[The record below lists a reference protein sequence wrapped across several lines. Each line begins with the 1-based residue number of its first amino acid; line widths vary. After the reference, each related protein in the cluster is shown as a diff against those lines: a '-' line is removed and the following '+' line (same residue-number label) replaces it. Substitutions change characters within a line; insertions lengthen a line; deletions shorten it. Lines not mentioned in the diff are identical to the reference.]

1 MGDQSLISE
10 LFNSFREVNQSFY
23 QSMQRAGQHLGV
35 TPIQLLVM
43 KSLRGKPQMSLS
55 ELAECLFVGPST
67 ASGIVERMV
76 KAKLVSR
83 ERPENDRRS
92 IALRLTPEGE
102 ALWVKID
109 ERRKMMLEPLNELG
123 EEDISDLLRIHGRIV
138 QILHRAREE
147 NKDE

>member
-1 MGDQSLISE
+1 
-10 LFNSFREVNQSFY
+10 
-23 QSMQRAGQHLGV
+23 MQRAGQHLGV
-35 TPIQLLVM
+35 TPIQLLVL
-43 KSLRGKPQMSLS
+43 KTLRSKPQMSLS

-76 KAKLVSR
+76 KANLVSR

-92 IALRLTPEGE
+92 ISLRLTPEGE
-102 ALWVKID
+102 ALWLQID

-123 EEDISDLLRIHGRIV
+123 EEDLNDLLRIHGRIV
-138 QILHRAREE
+138 HILHKAREE

>member
-1 MGDQSLISE
+1 MQDQSLISE
-10 LFNSFREVNQSFY
+10 LFTSFREVNQSFY
-23 QSMQRAGQHLGV
+23 HSMQRAGQHLGV
-35 TPIQLLVM
+35 TPIQLLVL
-43 KSLRGKPQMSLS
+43 KTLRSKPQMSLS

-76 KAKLVSR
+76 KANLVSR

-92 IALRLTPEGE
+92 ISLRLTPEGE
-102 ALWVKID
+102 ALWLQID

-123 EEDISDLLRIHGRIV
+123 EEDLNDLLRIHGRIV
-138 QILHRAREE
+138 HILHKAREE